1 VHDPK
6 PSTTIFESPWVRLVA
21 RPAKDGGDPYYIL
34 EAEDYVCAVC
44 LNKAGELVL
53 VSQYRAAVDG
63 ETCELPAGTVD
74 PGEDPAEA
82 AARELYEETGY
93 RADSFELLGCLWP
106 DSGRLGNRQWV
117 YFAHG
122 AKHDPAHTGEGGI
135 TVRHVRPV
143 SLTEMIAQHDFNPA
157 LHCAALAL
165 AMDRG
170 LVSV

>member
-1 VHDPK
+1 
-6 PSTTIFESPWVRLVA
+6 VA
-21 RPAKDGGDPYYIL
+21 RPAKDGGDPHYVL
-34 EAEDYVCAVC
+34 ETADYVCAVC
-44 LNKAGELVL
+44 LNRAGELVL
-53 VSQYRAAVDG
+53 VRQYRAAVAG

-74 PGEDPAEA
+74 PGEDPAVA

-93 RADSFELLGCLWP
+93 RAGSFELLGCLWP

-122 AKHDPAHTGEGGI
+122 AEHDPAHAGEEGI

-143 SLTEMIAQHDFNPA
+143 SLTEMIAKHDFNHA

-170 LVSV
+170 LVSG